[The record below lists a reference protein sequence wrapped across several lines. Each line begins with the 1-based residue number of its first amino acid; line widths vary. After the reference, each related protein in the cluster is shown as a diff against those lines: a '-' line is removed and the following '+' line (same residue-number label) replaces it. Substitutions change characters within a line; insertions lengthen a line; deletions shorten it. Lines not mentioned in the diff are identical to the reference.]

1 MNRIALAVTSID
13 SPEASLFDVDCEL
26 TLSIVWDAGSTDAD
40 GRLASPAGPVIESAR
55 LNYCI
60 VNGRNRTRDNLV
72 DWFGEDAVRT
82 AEEWLCETLEPTEYV
97 NLCAAE

>member
-1 MNRIALAVTSID
+1 MNITALAVTSID
-13 SPEASLFDVDCEL
+13 SPEAGLFDVDCEL
-26 TLSIVWDAGSTDAD
+26 TLEIVRDDGSEDAD
-40 GRLASPAGPVIESAR
+40 GRQVYPAGHIIESAR

-72 DWFGEDAVRT
+72 DWFGDDAVCI
-82 AEEWLCETLEPTEYV
+82 AEEWLRETLDPSDYV